1 MAPLE
6 REYNPHFNRRPTRHV
21 SLRDGRARRYGAI
34 PILTT
39 IKLLILDVDG
49 VLTDGRLPYDAG
61 GCDTKIFHVQD
72 GGPIRLWQSTG
83 GEVAVISGRQSPAVE
98 TRCKE
103 LGIRQV
109 FQGVNDK
116 VPPYESIREALSI
129 EDDEIAFIGDDLLD
143 VPPMRRCGYPIAVE
157 NAVPSA
163 KRVARY
169 VTQRRGGE
177 AAVAEAIERLL
188 RHNGVWSDVLS
199 RFEA

>member
-1 MAPLE
+1 M
-6 REYNPHFNRRPTRHV
+6 
-21 SLRDGRARRYGAI
+21 I
-34 PILTT
+34 T

-49 VLTDGRLPYDAG
+49 VLTDGRLLYDAG
-61 GCDTKIFHVQD
+61 GCASRAFHVQD
-72 GGPIRLWQSTG
+72 GGPIRLWQSIG

-98 TRCKE
+98 SRCKE
-103 LGIRQV
+103 LGIRHV
-109 FQGVNDK
+109 FQGVSDK
-116 VPPYESIREALSI
+116 VPAYESIRTALSV
-129 EDDEIAFIGDDLLD
+129 EDEEIAFIGDDLLD

-157 NAVPSA
+157 SAAPAA

-188 RHNGVWSDVLS
+188 RHNGAWSDVLS